1 MAVVGVSHGYPP
13 LWNMGGEVS
22 LHRTLASLKKEE
34 VVVAEPVEM
43 SIQIADCQGQ
53 QNVNSF

>member
-1 MAVVGVSHGYPP
+1 MRSGVGRKKSIFRKILGFFS
-13 LWNMGGEVS
+13 E
-22 LHRTLASLKKEE
+22 KKEE

-43 SIQIADCQGQ
+43 SIQIADRQGE